1 MLCNVYSVSDEKRM
15 YTKIGIKEMVERI
28 ARGELRVGVE
38 GGFSFT
44 ETVWEVLEE
53 GCEKEEIFEDAI

>member
-44 ETVWEVLEE
+44 ETV
-53 GCEKEEIFEDAI
+53 